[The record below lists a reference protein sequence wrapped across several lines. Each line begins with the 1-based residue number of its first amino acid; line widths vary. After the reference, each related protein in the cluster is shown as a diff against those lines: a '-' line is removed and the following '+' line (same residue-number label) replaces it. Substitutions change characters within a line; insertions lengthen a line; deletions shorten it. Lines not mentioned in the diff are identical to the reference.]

1 MLLCAFL
8 LLLTK
13 VHTFTFTKA
22 KNLNTKHKSKWFYKT
37 CGDLVDI
44 HDVDVKEKLL
54 DECVITDTAPGNC

>member
-13 VHTFTFTKA
+13 VHTFTKA
-22 KNLNTKHKSKWFYKT
+22 KSLNTKHKPKWFNKT